1 MDRTRT
7 SLARF
12 VLVITLVFAP
22 VLALAAPPPAATP
35 ATPAAPSAHAA
46 PAPAARA
53 ARRALAPTPGAIAS
67 SAPAATEAGLEILRA
82 GGNAADA
89 AVAVALALAVVHPM
103 AGNLGG
109 GGFAVVR
116 VGDEL
121 RALDF
126 RETAPAAA
134 TATMFVDATG
144 RAIPRK
150 SLDGPLAAG
159 VPGSPAGLH
168 ALHAR
173 YGRLPFRRVAEPA
186 IRLAEHGFTVTARL
200 HHEIEEDRER
210 LAKFPTSA
218 AVWLPGG
225 HPPAVGS
232 TMTLPRLAATLRDY
246 AAHGPR
252 ALMEGRHAAQLAAAV
267 KAAGGIITEKDLAAY
282 APVWREP
289 LRFRAYGWDVAS
301 MPLPSSGGL
310 ILGETTGMLEA
321 LHWDALPRGSAERAH
336 LLAEAWRRAFAD
348 RFQLG
353 DPSTTKADARE
364 LLDPAWI
371 AKRAASIDRAH
382 ATPSSAVHPYP
393 DAALGA
399 ATKDP
404 NHTTHLAVVDG
415 DGNAVSLTTTLND
428 SFGCAFLVP
437 ELGYLLNNEMDDFTA
452 APGQPNLYGLI
463 QGEANAIAPG
473 KRMLSSMAPTIA
485 TRGVEVLVLGGRG
498 GSQIPTAT
506 EQALLGIVVD
516 GLTLADAIA
525 RPRVHHQWLPDVLQF
540 ENGALDDAARA
551 DLEKRGHTLK
561 LRTTEL
567 AEVAGARVRADGT
580 IEAAGDPRGPGTS
593 GITKP

>member
-1 MDRTRT
+1 MNRNRIV
-7 SLARF
+7 LVRF
-12 VLVITLVFAP
+12 VLVIALIVAP
-22 VLALAAPPPAATP
+22 GLAVAAQG
-35 ATPAAPSAHAA
+35 
-46 PAPAARA
+46 
-53 ARRALAPTPGAIAS
+53 ARRASTPGAVAS
-67 SAPAATEAGLEILRA
+67 SAPAATAAGLEILRA

-89 AVAVALALAVVHPM
+89 AVATALALAVVHPM

-116 VGDEL
+116 IGDEL

-126 RETAPAAA
+126 REVAPAAA
-134 TATMFVDATG
+134 TATMFVDAAG
-144 RAIPRK
+144 RPVPRK

-186 IRLAEHGFTVTARL
+186 IRLAERGFVVTARL
-200 HHEIEEDRER
+200 RHEIEEDRAR
-210 LAKFPTSA
+210 LAKFPSSA
-218 AVWLPGG
+218 AVWLPHGA
-225 HPPAVGS
+225 PPAVGS

-252 ALMEGRHAAQLAAAV
+252 ALMEGKHAKQLADAV

-282 APVWREP
+282 TPVWREP
-289 LRFRAYGWDVAS
+289 LRFRAYGWDIAA
-301 MPLPSSGGL
+301 MPLPSSGGI

-321 LHWDALPRGSAERAH
+321 LHWDKLPRGSAERPH

-353 DPSTTKADARE
+353 DPSTTKADAAQ
-364 LLDPAWI
+364 LLAPEWI
-371 AKRAASIDRAH
+371 ARRAASIDAAH

-393 DAALGA
+393 NAALGA
-399 ATKDP
+399 APGPATRDP

-506 EQALLGIVVD
+506 EQALFGVIVD
-516 GLTLADAIA
+516 GLPLADAIA
-525 RPRVHHQWLPDVLQF
+525 RPRVHHQWLPDVLQY

-580 IEAAGDPRGPGTS
+580 FEAAGDPRGPGTS
-593 GITKP
+593 GVSKP